1 MVEIEIDVFDPQC
14 TGQRR
19 GDLEK
24 LKYEI
29 TGKKEGWNRHRA
41 TANWQS
47 KVENLETG
55 LIPPMIIFKK
65 NLAGHYQLTCNTVLG
80 PTKGVNRS
88 PSKQELNRGDLPS
101 VGT

>member
-29 TGKKEGWNRHRA
+29 TGKKRGG
-41 TANWQS
+41 
-47 KVENLETG
+47 TG
-55 LIPPMIIFKK
+55 IEL
-65 NLAGHYQLTCNTVLG
+65 L
-80 PTKGVNRS
+80 PTGNPRLKI
-88 PSKQELNRGDLPS
+88 
-101 VGT
+101 